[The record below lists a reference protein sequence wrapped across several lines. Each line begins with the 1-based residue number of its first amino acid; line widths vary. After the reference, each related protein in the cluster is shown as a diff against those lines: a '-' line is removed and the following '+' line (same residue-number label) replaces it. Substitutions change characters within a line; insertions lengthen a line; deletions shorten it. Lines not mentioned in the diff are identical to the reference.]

1 MKKHF
6 SSLSFLLLISVC
18 NVRAQSNYIGP
29 GIAMQFNGNY
39 GNGIDVGDVYNT
51 LTFPFTIEMWIN
63 LQAYPGQA
71 AGIMGIDNDLTA
83 YYGIYLS
90 INPGGV
96 VIMEFGDGSGSGSG
110 NRRGYQ
116 TTTSLP
122 LNRWVHLAATSSSVT
137 DMHFYFNGVEQPKVQ
152 SSGTSTYTGIIH
164 SSAHMSIGRTID
176 NAFEF
181 DLNGILDEV
190 RLVNTAKSNRHSRLH
205 V

>member
-137 DMHFYFNGVEQPKVQ
+137 DMHF
-152 SSGTSTYTGIIH
+152 
-164 SSAHMSIGRTID
+164 
-176 NAFEF
+176 
-181 DLNGILDEV
+181 
-190 RLVNTAKSNRHSRLH
+190 
-205 V
+205 